1 MATENN
7 ANSAG
12 KCGTGTGTGNTD
24 GAKVCDVVFKEN
36 VYSTVCPGC
45 GFGCGVYM
53 REIMTDVPTGSACGA
68 PLLHVDFRKA
78 SPVNEGKL
86 CRFGVKLAKSFCPA
100 ESMVDGNDTD
110 VKTAVSKAAEILK
123 KTKPENICL
132 LSIGNATNEEHLMF
146 MEVGKKLGVP
156 VNTGM
161 TGLFKA
167 IGKLHAHTGRG
178 VTYDD
183 VAHAKKIYLLVDPYV
198 SYPLLVRRLI
208 HAKNKGA
215 EIISFGLKEFPI
227 ADKNILL
234 TPEMSLYD
242 VDFKPDADT
251 LIISDLTPYTHAKRL
266 AEIVELSA
274 GRGNPDLPG
283 NMLFLRPF
291 INATGA
297 GYLSKHTKQKSF
309 DDILAGID
317 DGSIKVL
324 YCLESDLIDICL
336 NDHIKEAFKN
346 LDALIIQSS
355 RYTSSCN
362 EAGIVIASEPFY
374 KKKGSVMNSEG
385 RLINLSTAAG
395 ETLLTGFNALSDM
408 LTVLGAKPMTFDEAH
423 QKVLNMLGATDDE
436 FKIQPP
442 EKKNKPAVL
451 KISGNLPNITT
462 NADLS
467 GGPEAP
473 SSFVSSSSV
482 KAVQVSNEVNLK
494 HVYLMNP
501 FLWNNMEDEDFF
513 EISRCQVK
521 ELKLLKG
528 FTADVMC
535 NCGERLK
542 TSEFKVSPMADG
554 YIISWSKQVYAKAP
568 VVDVT
573 VKRSPTKPDEKI
585 IVKECN
591 IPQ

>member
-1 MATENN
+1 MSAHIS
-7 ANSAG
+7 NSG
-12 KCGTGTGTGNTD
+12 CGTGVSGNTD
-24 GAKVCDVVFKEN
+24 GTKVCDVVFREN
-36 VYSTVCPGC
+36 VYATVCYGC

-53 REIMTDVPTGSACGA
+53 RELFTDIPTGTTCGA
-68 PLLHVDFRKA
+68 PLLHIDYRKA

-86 CRFGVKLAKSFCPA
+86 CRFGVNLVQNYCPA
-100 ESMVDGNDTD
+100 VSIVGGEDTD
-110 VKTAVSKAAEILK
+110 EKTAILKAAEILK

-161 TGLFKA
+161 TGLFKS
-167 IGKLHAHTGRG
+167 IGKLHAYTGRG

-198 SYPLLVRRLI
+198 QYPLLVRRLV

-215 EIISFGLKEFPI
+215 EIVSFGLKELPI
-227 ADKNILL
+227 ADKNIML
-234 TPEMSLYD
+234 TPDMSLYD
-242 VDFKPDADT
+242 VEFKPDADT
-251 LIISDLTPYTHAKRL
+251 LIISDLTPYTHPKRL
-266 AEIVELSA
+266 AEIVELSGA
-274 GRGNPDLPG
+274 KADGKS

-291 INATGA
+291 MNSTGA

-317 DGSIKVL
+317 SGDIKVL
-324 YCLESDLIDICL
+324 YCLESDLMDICL
-336 NDHIKEAFKN
+336 NDHIQEAFKN
-346 LDALIIQSS
+346 LDALIVQTS

-362 EAGIVIASEPFY
+362 TADIVIASEPFY

-385 RLINLSTAAG
+385 RLIRMSTDAG
-395 ETLLTGFNALSDM
+395 ETLLTGFYALSD
-408 LTVLGAKPMTFDEAH
+408 LLSALGGKAMTYEEAH
-423 QKVLNMLGATDDE
+423 QKAVEILGAMDDE
-436 FKIQPP
+436 FKILPP
-442 EKKNKPAVL
+442 ESKKKPPVQ
-451 KISGNLPNITT
+451 KISDKLPALVT

-467 GGPEAP
+467 GGEAP
-473 SSFVSSSSV
+473 ASFVSSASA
-482 KAVQVSNEVNLK
+482 KAAQVSDKVNLK
-494 HVYLMNP
+494 HVYLTNP
-501 FLWNNMEDEDFF
+501 FLWNNVMDEDFF

-521 ELKLLKG
+521 DLKLLKG

-535 NCGERLK
+535 NCGEKLK
-542 TSEFKVSPMADG
+542 TSAFKVSPMADG
-554 YIISWSKQVYAKAP
+554 YILSWNKQIFAKAP

-573 VKRSPTKPDEKI
+573 VKRSATKPDEKI

>member
-1 MATENN
+1 MAANN
-7 ANSAG
+7 NNNTG
-12 KCGTGTGTGNTD
+12 PCGTGTGNTD
-24 GAKVCDVVFKEN
+24 GTKVCDVVFKEN
-36 VYSTVCPGC
+36 VYSTVCSGC

-53 REIMTDVPTGSACGA
+53 REIMTDVPTGTACGA
-68 PLLHVDFRKA
+68 PLLHIDYRKA

-86 CRFGVKLAKSFCPA
+86 CRFGVQLAKNFCPA
-100 ESMVDGNDTD
+100 QTMIDGDEADT
-110 VKTAVSKAAEILK
+110 KTAVSKAAEILK
-123 KTKPENICL
+123 KAKPENVCL
-132 LSIGNATNEEHLMF
+132 LSIGNAANEEHLMF

-161 TGLFKA
+161 TGLFKS
-167 IGKLHAHTGRG
+167 IGKLHAYTGRG

-183 VAHAKKIYLLVDPYV
+183 VAQAKKIYLLVDPYV

-208 HAKNKGA
+208 RAKSKGA

-227 ADKNILL
+227 ADKNVLL

-251 LIISDLTPYTHAKRL
+251 LVISDLTPYTHAKRL

-274 GRGNPDLPG
+274 GKGPESG

-291 INATGA
+291 MNSTGA

-336 NDHIKEAFKN
+336 NDHVKETLEN
-346 LDALIIQSS
+346 LDALIVQSS
-355 RYTSSCN
+355 RYTSACN
-362 EAGIVIASEPFY
+362 DANVVIASEPFY

-385 RLINLSTAAG
+385 RLINLSTDAG
-395 ETLLTGFNALSDM
+395 ETLLTGFNALSD
-408 LTVLGAKPMTFDEAH
+408 LLAALGGKPMTFDEAH
-423 QKVLNMLGATDDE
+423 AKSLEMLGATDDE
-436 FKIQPP
+436 FKIQPL
-442 EKKNKPAVL
+442 EKKSKPAVS
-451 KISGNLPNITT
+451 KISDKLPNVAT
-462 NADLS
+462 NADL
-467 GGPEAP
+467 GNPDAP
-473 SSFVSSSSV
+473 ASFVSSSSA
-482 KAVQVSNEVNLK
+482 KAAQVSDEVNLK

-501 FLWNNMEDEDFF
+501 FLWNNIADEDFF
-513 EISRCQVK
+513 EISRCEVK
-521 ELKLLKG
+521 RLKLLKG

-535 NCGERLK
+535 NCGEKLK
-542 TSEFKVSPMADG
+542 TSEYKVSPMADG

-585 IVKECN
+585 VVKECN